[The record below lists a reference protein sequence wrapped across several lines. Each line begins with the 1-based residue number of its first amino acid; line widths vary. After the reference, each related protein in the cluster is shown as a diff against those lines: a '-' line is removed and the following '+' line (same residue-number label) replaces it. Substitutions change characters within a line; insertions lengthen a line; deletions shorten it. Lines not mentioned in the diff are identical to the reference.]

1 MKMNL
6 PNKLTCLRVIMIP
19 FFVGVMMY
27 GDKLMHLSAGGAGEQ
42 FRFVRILACLIFCA
56 ASFTDFLDG
65 HLARKYHLVTTFGKF
80 MDPLADKLLV
90 CSALILLTAY
100 GQLPVW
106 VTIVIISREFIISGF
121 RLVAADAGIVIAASW
136 WGKWKTVCQM
146 CMCILMIGNFSADPA
161 YQVLTTVLMYAALL
175 LTVISLVDYIYKN
188 RKVITEGGM

>member
-6 PNKLTCLRVIMIP
+6 PNKLTCLRVLMIP

-27 GDKLMHLSAGGAGEQ
+27 GDRLLHLSAAGTEEG
-42 FRFVRILACLIFCA
+42 FRMARLLACLIFCA

-65 HLARKYHLVTTFGKF
+65 YIARKYHLVTTFGKF
-80 MDPLADKLLV
+80 MDPLADTLLV

-106 VTIVIISREFIISGF
+106 VTIVIIAREFIISGF

-136 WGKWKTVCQM
+136 WGKWKTVSQM
-146 CMCILMIGNFSADPA
+146 AMCILMIGNFSYAAPYRMITEA
-161 YQVLTTVLMYAALL
+161 LMYIAVI
-175 LTVISLVDYIYKN
+175 LTVISLLDYIIKN